1 LIKPVKKEG
10 KKMAKQPF
18 PRDLWKTREEAL
30 AALEGSLLQEAE
42 ILQEAF
48 ALMDE
53 CITQLLTR
61 DTKYTR
67 VCAITMIKAR
77 NLELGCYSLALDGL
91 AQEGGALF
99 RLVVETLEL
108 LNYFWKDPSRVD
120 EAIEGKLPPAGKIAQ
135 KIEGNFKGL
144 RDFLNSHAS
153 HFSFTYESLQHIA
166 DPQNLNWKVIQ
177 PHNDNVLQQNLRFV
191 FLTLVSILKT
201 GAYCLSMEEPLES
214 VFADAIDNL
223 QAKGFRVFNLGMD
236 LVQ

>member
-1 LIKPVKKEG
+1 VKKKG
-10 KKMAKQPF
+10 RRNVAKQPF
-18 PRDLWKTREEAL
+18 QRELWKTREEAL
-30 AALEGSLLQEAE
+30 AALEGSLRQESD

-48 ALMDE
+48 ALLDE

-67 VCAITMIKAR
+67 VCAITLIKAR

-99 RLVVETLEL
+99 RPVIETLEL
-108 LNYFWKDPSRVD
+108 LIYFWKDPSRVD
-120 EAIEGKLPPAGKIAQ
+120 EAIERKLPPAGKIAQ

-166 DPQNLNWKVIQ
+166 DLQNLNWRVIQ
-177 PHNDNVLQQNLRFV
+177 PHNDNVLRQNLLFI
-191 FLTLVSILKT
+191 FLTLLYIIKM
-201 GAYCLSMEEPLES
+201 GACCLSMEEPLEPA
-214 VFADAIDNL
+214 FADSIDNV
-223 QAKGFRVFNLGMD
+223 QEQGVRGFNVRPNMV
-236 LVQ
+236 

>member
-1 LIKPVKKEG
+1 
-10 KKMAKQPF
+10 MAEQPF
-18 PRDLWKTREEAL
+18 QRDLWKTREEAL
-30 AALEGSLLQEAE
+30 AALEGPLRQEAAM
-42 ILQEAF
+42 LQDAF

-53 CITQLLTR
+53 CIARLLTR

-108 LNYFWKDPSRVD
+108 LIYFWKDPARMG
-120 EAIEGKLPPAGKIAQ
+120 EAIEGNLPPAGKIAQ
-135 KIEGNFKGL
+135 KIEGNLKGL

-166 DPQNLNWKVIQ
+166 DLQNFGWKVTQ
-177 PHNDNVLQQNLRFV
+177 PHNDHVLRQNLLFI
-191 FLTLVSILKT
+191 FLTLLYIVKM
-201 GAYCLSMEEPLES
+201 GACCLSVEEPLGTA
-214 VFADAIDNL
+214 FADSIDTT
-223 QAKGFRVFNLGMD
+223 QEKGFRVFNVGPSTL
-236 LVQ
+236 